1 MVASS
6 IPSATKHYPSWE
18 LLPHQASDLELI
30 LNGGF
35 SPLTG
40 FMTQAETEEV
50 QTHKTWRGQFFPVPI
65 QLQVHAGFLE
75 EAGVDKNGLDK
86 DEQHQRIALRDH
98 EGTLIA
104 ILHLSE
110 IYTPNNHT
118 PNNHAPNIH
127 ITKKNSECFV
137 YLAGA
142 CQGVATLRHYD
153 FQGLRYSPSELQR
166 QFKKSAWQRVI
177 GYMTR
182 EPLHQKEVFEATQA
196 AHQMDA
202 QLLLSL
208 AVGAIQTADPAH
220 YARVHA
226 LEAVLAKFPPHS
238 AVLALL
244 PLAQQADR
252 DGILLHAMTLRNYG
266 CTHYMLDERSIH
278 LADKQLADK
287 HGDYQKL
294 QEEIS
299 QYEQLLGI
307 ALVPKPHAAQGG
319 PSSVKALSPEDF
331 KTRLEQGGIPEGF
344 SWPEVLVQMRKIIK
358 PRTEQG
364 CTIFFTG
371 LSGSGKSTIANALLA
386 TLMETGS
393 RPITLL
399 DGDIVRKNLSSELGF
414 SKAHRDLNIRRIG
427 YVASEITRHGGIAIC
442 APIAP
447 YAMTRDAV
455 RSMIEPLGGFLEV
468 HLSTSLEV
476 CEQRDRKGLYAKARA
491 GIIKSFTGISDPY
504 EIPENPELRID
515 TENLLPGKA
524 VKEVL
529 RKLQELGYLAG

>member
-1 MVASS
+1 MVSS
-6 IPSATKHYPSWE
+6 RIPSDPRQYPSWE
-18 LLPHQASDLELI
+18 LLPQQAGDLELI

-50 QTHKTWRGQFFPVPI
+50 QRHKTWRGQFFPVPI
-65 QLQVHAGFLE
+65 QLQVHESFLE
-75 EAGVDKNGLDK
+75 AAGVDPKGLAK
-86 DEQHQRIALRDH
+86 DAQHKRIALRDQ

-104 ILHLSE
+104 ILHLSD
-110 IYTPNNHT
+110 IYTPKKYT
-118 PNNHAPNIH
+118 PNIDTPKKHAE
-127 ITKKNSECFV
+127 SFV

-142 CQGVATLRHYD
+142 CQGVATLMHYD
-153 FQGLRYSPSELQR
+153 FQGLRYSPSELQS
-166 QFKKSAWQRVI
+166 QFKKSGWQRVI
-177 GYMTR
+177 GYMTS

-196 AHQMDA
+196 ARQMDA

-208 AVGAIQTADPAH
+208 AVGAVQTADPAH

-226 LEAVLAKFPPHS
+226 LVAVLARFPPHS
-238 AVLALL
+238 ADLALL
-244 PLAQQADR
+244 PLAHPADR
-252 DGILLHAMTLRNYG
+252 GGLLLHALTLRNYG
-266 CTHYMLDERSIH
+266 CTQYMLDERY
-278 LADKQLADK
+278 LERADK
-287 HGDYQKL
+287 HSDYQKL
-294 QEEIS
+294 QAAVS
-299 QYEQLLGI
+299 QYDQQLGI
-307 ALVPKPHAAQGG
+307 ALVPRPPAIQRGKSNVQ
-319 PSSVKALSPEDF
+319 VLSPEDL

-364 CTIFFTG
+364 FTIFFTG
-371 LSGSGKSTIANALLA
+371 FSGSGKSTLANALLT
-386 TLMETGS
+386 TLMETGT

-414 SKAHRDLNIRRIG
+414 SKADRDLNIRRIG

-468 HLSTSLEV
+468 HLSTSLAV

-504 EIPENPELRID
+504 EIPEAPELRLD
-515 TENLLPGKA
+515 TEHLLPSQA
-524 VKEVL
+524 VKAVL
-529 RKLQELGYLAG
+529 RKLQDLGYLAQ